1 MVLSGEAQVQ
11 KLIMAIQIILP
22 GDSMMAFI
30 DTDSYYC
37 IPLSNLTFLSLHFTI
52 S

>member
-11 KLIMAIQIILP
+11 KLIMTIQIILP
-22 GDSMMAFI
+22 DDSMMAFI
-30 DTDSYYC
+30 NTDRYC
-37 IPLSNLTFLSLHFTI
+37 IPLSNLTFFSLHFTI

>member
-22 GDSMMAFI
+22 DDSI
-30 DTDSYYC
+30 WLLLIQTDTV
-37 IPLSNLTFLSLHFTI
+37 FH
-52 S
+52 